1 MNDYVVWPWPFNL
14 YIRVCVEVW
23 VWYSLCRIDHSAA
36 FLHLDLTWYS
46 CMTVCLGGNMAM
58 YQQGPK
64 EFCVLF
70 CAFFFGLFEITANI
84 YIDPNSWGLL
94 ELQKCKEN
102 ISGGRLSAVLDWRKN
117 STPQEWVLEKKL
129 TLLFSEV
136 SSCGGESLN
145 KNLRF
150 QIISLKSS

>member
-1 MNDYVVWPWPFNL
+1 
-14 YIRVCVEVW
+14 
-23 VWYSLCRIDHSAA
+23 
-36 FLHLDLTWYS
+36 
-46 CMTVCLGGNMAM
+46 MAM

-102 ISGGRLSAVLDWRKN
+102 IGGGRLSAVLDGRKN